1 MEFARYDGGLYV
13 IAVLIDTADPYQF
26 IEVVQVRCGS
36 IDIDKAGT
44 VQHRVLDAQ
53 TAGYEIEHVY
63 FCILANDRRKPLHPR
78 YFEISVRK
86 LGLVTEG

>member
-13 IAVLIDTADPYQF
+13 IAVLVDTADPYQF
-26 IEVVQVRCGS
+26 IEVVQVRGGGV
-36 IDIDKAGT
+36 DVDKTDT

-53 TAGYEIEHVY
+53 TAGYEIEHVDPR
-63 FCILANDRRKPLHPR
+63 ILANDRRKPLHPR